1 MAPLILISG
10 GSRSGKSGFAQQLAE
25 EIEGSRLF
33 VATCPY
39 TDPEMAERIR
49 RHRQDRQ
56 GRGWQSIEEPLY
68 LIQCLADNPLE
79 ATILIDCLTL
89 WVNNL
94 IFAAEKKQQ
103 VITEDQVEGL
113 AGQLGRAGRRHQGT
127 VIMVTNEV
135 GMGIVPDNGLARL
148 YRDLVGRCNQVIA
161 RAADQVFL
169 VSCGIPLQ
177 LK

>member
-1 MAPLILISG
+1 MAQLILISG
-10 GSRSGKSGFAQQLAE
+10 GSRSGKSAFAQQLAE
-25 EIEGSRLF
+25 NKKGSRLF

-56 GRGWQSIEEPLY
+56 GRGWQSIEEPLQ
-68 LIQCLADNPLE
+68 LVSCLADNPLQ
-79 ATILIDCLTL
+79 ATVLIDCLTL

-94 IFAAEKKQQ
+94 IFAAEQEQQ
-103 VITEDQVEGL
+103 TITEDQVEGL
-113 AGQLGRAGRRHQGT
+113 AEQLGRTARRHQGT

-135 GMGIVPDNGLARL
+135 GLGIVPDNALARL